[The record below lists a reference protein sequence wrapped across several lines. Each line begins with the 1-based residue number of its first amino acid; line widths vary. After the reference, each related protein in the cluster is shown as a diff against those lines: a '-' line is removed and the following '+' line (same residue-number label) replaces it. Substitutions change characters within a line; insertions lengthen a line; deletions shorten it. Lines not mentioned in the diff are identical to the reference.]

1 MARLQK
7 MAGHHWREDVPGGNG
22 PHASRTREEA
32 GAGPR
37 RGASGARAGGLKA
50 AGGERETRLI

>member
-7 MAGHHWREDVPGGNG
+7 MAGHHWREDAPGGNG
-22 PHASRTREEA
+22 PHGSRSREEA

>member
-1 MARLQK
+1 
-7 MAGHHWREDVPGGNG
+7 MAGHHWREDAPGGNG
-22 PHASRTREEA
+22 PHGSRTREEA